1 MGTVLRN
8 TGVSRFCALYG
19 AGDRVHARLGARR
32 STLPSFRNRRWL
44 CAAVPGRPVIPAGQ
58 AGDIAYR
65 PRTRAADIRRG
76 RPVRGGTVHGSRPS
90 PGERGWVGQ
99 ASLTRARRR
108 SGGTS
113 RSGPMMSGSIPTRDS
128 PARAA
133 ATHARLTGHGFSV
146 CSSCLRPHSIEAG
159 YVSGLGRSALRSG
172 RTAGVRPS
180 MSERIGSGDR
190 RAAGSKARRP
200 AVYPGNRE
208 AQTPRSP
215 SCGGCNSAA
224 LRSDWPGKSSSSNC
238 GSRSWKP
245 AKPMISKATAEDRPL
260 PIREGDRPKRTPLPD
275 HLPRRAIV
283 HEPVHDGACTC
294 PACGGDNTICAVAEP
309 PTDRRP

>member
-1 MGTVLRN
+1 M
-8 TGVSRFCALYG
+8 
-19 AGDRVHARLGARR
+19 ARR
-32 STLPSFRNRRWL
+32 RASPSTGSPRARGVPLD
-44 CAAVPGRPVIPAGQ
+44 AAVISGPAVVV
-58 AGDIAYR
+58 R
-65 PRTRAADIRRG
+65 CSTRATHHTGGSSWRHCIPPLNASRGHSRG

-99 ASLTRARRR
+99 ASLTRTRRR

-133 ATHARLTGHGFSV
+133 ATHARLTGRGFSV
-146 CSSCLRPHSIEAG
+146 CSSCLRPHSMEAG

-172 RTAGVRPS
+172 CTAGVHPG

-190 RAAGSKARRP
+190 QAAGSKARRP

-238 GSRSWKP
+238 GSMSWKP
-245 AKPMISKATAEDRPL
+245 TKPKISKAAAEGQPL

>member
-1 MGTVLRN
+1 LRSSGSARAGTVLRN
-8 TGVSRFCALYG
+8 TGVSRFLCSLWC
-19 AGDRVHARLGARR
+19 RR
-32 STLPSFRNRRWL
+32 SRPRSARGAPLHA
-44 CAAVPGRPVIPAGQ
+44 AAVSGPAVVVRCNTWTTHHTGGSS
-58 AGDIAYR
+58 GDIAYR

-90 PGERGWVGQ
+90 PGERGSLGQ
-99 ASLTRARRR
+99 ASPTRARRR

-113 RSGPMMSGSIPTRDS
+113 RSCPMMSGSIPTRDS
-128 PARAA
+128 TARAA

-172 RTAGVRPS
+172 RTAGVRLS

-200 AVYPGNRE
+200 AAYPGNRE

-215 SCGGCNSAA
+215 SCGGCKSAA

-245 AKPMISKATAEDRPL
+245 A
-260 PIREGDRPKRTPLPD
+260 
-275 HLPRRAIV
+275 
-283 HEPVHDGACTC
+283 
-294 PACGGDNTICAVAEP
+294 
-309 PTDRRP
+309 